1 MQPRSLREPE
11 QLLFEVSRSGRRAHA
26 LPPLDVPDP
35 PDGSIDPRHLRDRIE
50 GFPELSETE
59 VVRHYTRLS
68 RLNFA
73 IDLGL
78 YPLGSCTMKYNP
90 KINEVVARLQGFADA
105 HPQMP
110 ERFVQGCLRLM
121 RELERALCAICGMDR
136 FTLQPAAGA
145 QGELAG
151 IMMVRAYHRDRGNPR
166 KTVLI
171 PDSAHGT
178 NPASAVLS
186 GYRVE
191 QVPSNARGCIDVSE
205 LRRRMNE
212 DVAVLMLTN
221 PNTLGVFE
229 SEIEEIAR
237 VLHAGG
243 GLLYMDGAN
252 LNAFVGLARPGDMGV
267 DVHHL
272 NLHKTFSTPHG
283 GGGPGAGPVGV
294 KSILEPYLPR
304 PTIAERDGSVQLEYD
319 RPQSIGRMRSF
330 FGNFGMHVR
339 AYAYILAL
347 GSEGLR
353 RVAETAVLNANY
365 VRERLVP
372 TYHLPYDSPSLHEVV
387 VSDRHQEAVGV
398 HTLDIAKRLM
408 DYGFHP
414 PTIYF
419 PLIVKGALMI
429 EPTESESREEL
440 DAFINAMLRIDEEA
454 RRDPELVRTS
464 PHTTPIRRLD
474 EVGAARHPVLRWRPP
489 QGVPPGPAPVSSG
502 TRRRAAS

>member
-1 MQPRSLREPE
+1 MDARGLRPPE
-11 QLLFEVSRSGRRAHA
+11 GLLFEISRPGRRGAA
-26 LPPLDVPDP
+26 LPPLDVPDAARYDLDARYTRP
-35 PDGSIDPRHLRDRIE
+35 EVAGL
-50 GFPELSETE
+50 PELSEVE

-68 RLNFA
+68 RLNYA
-73 IDLGL
+73 IDMGL

-90 KINEVVARLQGFADA
+90 KVNEKVARLPGFAEA
-105 HPQMP
+105 HPHLP
-110 ERFVQGCLRLM
+110 EELAQGCLRLM
-121 RELERALCAICGMDR
+121 FELERALATICGMDR

-145 QGELAG
+145 HGELAG
-151 IMMVRAYHRDRGNPR
+151 IMMARAYHRDRGNPR
-166 KTVLI
+166 QVVLI

-178 NPASAVLS
+178 NPASAHLA

-191 QVPSNARGCIDVSE
+191 EIASNARGCVDLGA

-212 DVAVLMLTN
+212 EVAVLMLTN

-237 VLHAGG
+237 TIHDRG

-252 LNAFVGLARPGDMGV
+252 LNAFVGRARPGDMGV
-267 DVHHL
+267 DLHHL

-294 KSILEPYLPR
+294 KAGLTPYLPV
-304 PTIAERDGSVQLEYD
+304 PTVEREGERYRLRHDG
-319 RPQSIGRMRSF
+319 PKSIGKVRSF
-330 FGNFGMHVR
+330 FGNFGMFVR
-339 AYAYILAL
+339 AHAYILAH
-347 GSEGLR
+347 GPEGLR
-353 RVAETAVLNANY
+353 RMSETAVLNANY
-365 VRERLVP
+365 IRRKLEDL
-372 TYHLPYDSPSLHEVV
+372 YHLPYEAPSLHEVV
-387 VSDRHQEAVGV
+387 FSDRNLEAAGV

-440 DAFINAMLRIDEEA
+440 DLFIAAMRAIDAEA
-454 RRDPELVRTS
+454 RRTPELVRTA

-474 EVGAARHPVLRWRPP
+474 EVGAARHPVLRYA
-489 QGVPPGPAPVSSG
+489 PAE
-502 TRRRAAS
+502 TRRRPGGA

>member
-1 MQPRSLREPE
+1 MEPRNLRHPE
-11 QLLFEVSRSGRRAHA
+11 GLLFELSRPGRRGFT
-26 LPPLDVPDP
+26 LPPLDVPAEAGATLD
-35 PDGSIDPRHLRDRIE
+35 RRYTRDDLE
-50 GFPELSETE
+50 GFPELSEVE

-68 RLNFA
+68 RLNYA

-90 KINEVVARLQGFADA
+90 KIDEKVARLAGFAEA
-105 HPQMP
+105 HPQLP
-110 ERFVQGCLRLM
+110 PAAAQGCLRLM
-121 RELERALCAICGMDR
+121 HDLERALCAICGMDR

-151 IMMVRAYHRDRGNPR
+151 IMMVRAYHLERGDPR
-166 KTVLI
+166 QVVLI

-178 NPASAVLS
+178 NPASAHIA

-191 QVPSNARGCIDVSE
+191 QIPSNERGCVDVAA
-205 LRRRMNE
+205 LRRRMSE
-212 DVAVLMLTN
+212 DIALLMLTN

-229 SEIEEIAR
+229 EEIQEIAS
-237 VLHAGG
+237 VVHAKGA
-243 GLLYMDGAN
+243 LLYMDGAN
-252 LNAFVGLARPGDMGV
+252 LNAFVGVARPGDMGV
-267 DVHHL
+267 DLHHI

-294 KSILEPYLPR
+294 KRHLEPYLPV
-304 PTIAERDGSVQLEYD
+304 PTIEREGETFVLHHD
-319 RPQSIGRMRSF
+319 RRKSIGKLRSF
-330 FGNFGMHVR
+330 FGNFGMFVR

-347 GSEGLR
+347 GPDGLR
-353 RVAETAVLNANY
+353 RMAETAVLNANY
-365 VRERLVP
+365 LRHHLKS

-387 VSDRHQEAVGV
+387 LSDRNLEDTGV

-440 DAFINAMLRIDEEA
+440 DAFVEAMRRIDAEA
-454 RRDPELVRTS
+454 RSNPDLVRTA
-464 PHTTPIRRLD
+464 PHTTPVRRLD
-474 EVGAARHPVLRWRPP
+474 EVGAARNPVIRWT
-489 QGVPPGPAPVSSG
+489 PARE
-502 TRRRAAS
+502 TR